1 MLEFLL
7 MCWEFFKT
15 GLFSVGGGLAT
26 LPFLTQMSK
35 DYPEWFSLSE
45 LADMVAV
52 AESTPGPIGVNMST
66 YVGYK
71 VFGLFGGFA
80 STLFLVLPSFLVIL
94 FVSSVWEKY
103 KEAES
108 VKKIF
113 SALRA
118 AAIGLI
124 ISAGAGVFV
133 SAVFPEFTTA
143 GLTLEALADFPN
155 AAENFKFLIA
165 SLDIKPLILF
175 AVVMAATQTK
185 KLKDL
190 HPIFF
195 ILVSA
200 VVGIIFSF

>member
-1 MLEFLL
+1 MLKFLL
-7 MCWEFFKT
+7 MCWEFFTT

-35 DYPEWFSLSE
+35 DYPDWFSLSE

-71 VFGLFGGFA
+71 VFGLFGGFT

-155 AAENFKFLIA
+155 TAENFKFLIA

-175 AVVMAATQTK
+175 AVVMVATQTK

>member
-1 MLEFLL
+1 MLKFLL

-35 DYPEWFSLSE
+35 DYPEWFTLSE

-200 VVGIIFSF
+200 AVGIIFSF